1 MNRNAVMPAV
11 PAAALLP
18 ACAETVTE
26 TAAPIK
32 V

>member
-1 MNRNAVMPAV
+1 MNRNAVMLAV
-11 PAAALLP
+11 PAAAL